1 MKSLKFLSALCILF
15 LLFGCSKVK
24 VSPSLSSSLSYS
36 AYKNMEKI
44 DVRDV
49 SVALVLDKKLLNA
62 KTKQSIKMGE
72 FNFQIGKAFAAK
84 FIKALTH
91 QFKTIKLMD
100 KFDYKKSAN
109 YDSIMIVSL
118 QDIDSTMELKQGFSK
133 VSTESYTR
141 LNVRTELKDVSE
153 KRVVWVGTTQVKH
166 TGGIEEK
173 MLTYQEAGR
182 GFAEGFD
189 QAIDIAI
196 GDLLRQMQKSK
207 NLNKYFIKW
216 ESHK

>member
-1 MKSLKFLSALCILF
+1 MKSLRLLAAICILS
-15 LLFGCSKVK
+15 LLFGCAKVH
-24 VSPSLSSSLSYS
+24 VSPPLSSSLSYS
-36 AYKNMEKI
+36 AYKNLEKI

-62 KTKQSIKMGE
+62 KTKQNIKMGI
-72 FNFQIGKAFAAK
+72 FKFSIGKTFATK

-100 KFDYKKSAN
+100 KFDYKKAAN
-109 YDSIMIVSL
+109 YDSIMRVSL
-118 QDIDSTMELKQGFSK
+118 QDIDSSMEVKQGFSK
-133 VSTESYTR
+133 VSTECYTR
-141 LNVRTELKDVSE
+141 LNVRAELKDVSE

-173 MLTYQEAGR
+173 MLTYQEAGG
-182 GFAEGFD
+182 GFSRSID

-196 GDLLRQMQKSK
+196 GDLLREMQKSK